1 MGGMTSL
8 DEGQRY
14 IVTLEVSGPKGAAVA
29 AKVNDLVT
37 KLRDDPDVKATVK
50 LSINGQ
56 KPNQ

>member
-1 MGGMTSL
+1 MTSL
-8 DEGQRY
+8 DDGQRY